1 MHYLWERFVL
11 VVVSM
16 QEWVRSLQEENI
28 TKTDETNRSTN
39 KKFKILINILY
50 LIYFNYWLLWKIKNI
65 TIINSL
71 SRQINNWKSYAS

>member
-71 SRQINNWKSYAS
+71 SRQIDNWKSYAS